1 MRTRLLPARL
11 LPPARRN
18 AVLTGVATGGVA
30 VLVLAVLAVLGLRP
44 NDPAPAP
51 TRPREAAPSLRTAL
65 LDGPDLPASFTPSPT
80 PQRVRPARRTE
91 SCQRLVAAPDE
102 LLRWLVKQPASGPSP
117 QPLTARHVGA
127 DSGVLDQ
134 AVMVFHRGG
143 ATAAVDAIRT
153 TAKNCR
159 AFTARLDDG
168 TKAQVKL
175 TSTNVESLLIGDAYT
190 VRMSLSTK
198 AGVLSGYLAVA
209 RVGETVSVLRRTGP
223 VTADPAG
230 LDHQIH
236 DIVDKAL
243 DKLVGVAASGL
254 PLQPP
259 R

>member
-1 MRTRLLPARL
+1 MRTRLLPPRL

-18 AVLTGVATGGVA
+18 AVLTGVATGGAA
-30 VLVLAVLAVLGLRP
+30 VLVIAILAVLGLRP
-44 NDPAPAP
+44 NDPAATPTGPA
-51 TRPREAAPSLRTAL
+51 EAAPSLRTAL
-65 LDGPDLPASFTPSPT
+65 LDGPDLPASFSPSPT

-102 LLRWLVKQPASGPSP
+102 LLRWLMPQPAGPSP
-117 QPLTARHVGA
+117 QPVTARHVGS
-127 DSGVLDQ
+127 DRGVLDQ
-134 AVMVFHRGG
+134 AVLVFSRGG
-143 ATAAVDAIRT
+143 ATAAVDAIRK
-153 TAKNCR
+153 TAQNCR
-159 AFTARLDDG
+159 TFTARLDDG

-175 TSTNVESLLIGDAYT
+175 TSTSVESLLIGDAYT
-190 VRMSLSTK
+190 VRMTLSTK
-198 AGVLSGYLAVA
+198 AGAQSGYLAVA

-223 VTADPAG
+223 ATADPAD

-254 PLQPP
+254 PLQP